1 MPMVRVPSMLLD
13 GTMFIGGRIET
24 NVAHVASANEQ
35 KRSAH
40 IPATPPTWSRTLS
53 TMRAGWDS
61 NFLGCWTVDAGTSRS
76 TSTEIRSKAN
86 VELAFGLG
94 VLWVGTA
101 VCVGVGSGVGARVYL
116 ASH

>member
-1 MPMVRVPSMLLD
+1 MLLD

-24 NVAHVASANEQ
+24 NVAHVASANEP
-35 KRSAH
+35 KRSAP
-40 IPATPPTWSRTLS
+40 IPATPPTWSRTMS

-61 NFLGCWTVDAGTSRS
+61 NFLGSRTADAGTSRS
-76 TSTEIRSKAN
+76 TSTEIKSKAH
-86 VELAFGLG
+86 VGLAIGLG

-101 VCVGVGSGVGARVYL
+101 VGAGIGSGVGARVYI